1 MKNQCNGDEISIN
14 LQYLDAKNL
23 YKQSMIQKLPTHA
36 FAWEEKF
43 IDVTPTKI
51 RLSGEETQGFIYL
64 RTWCRV
70 SQAASQEA

>member
-1 MKNQCNGDEISIN
+1 MKNQYNRDEISLN

-23 YKQSMIQKLPTHA
+23 YKQSMIQKLPTHV

-64 RTWCRV
+64 RT
-70 SQAASQEA
+70 